1 MELFVVYLWLKLESL
16 RILSGLIVIVVSIW
30 SAVLF
35 GNATDEKNWRSD
47 GGPWRTFKNKT
58 AKLRLTLFLVTATL
72 AIFLPSKTDVAL
84 LVGSSIAI
92 DMKNSPEAAKVSTL
106 LRQQANKLLDEAIKE
121 KP

>member
-1 MELFVVYLWLKLESL
+1 
-16 RILSGLIVIVVSIW
+16 LIAIVVAIW

-35 GNATDEKNWRSD
+35 INATDEKKCWSD
-47 GGPWRTFKNKT
+47 DGPWRTFKNKT
-58 AKLRLTLFLVTATL
+58 AKLRLTLFLVAATFV
-72 AIFLPSKTDVAL
+72 IFLPSKTDVAL